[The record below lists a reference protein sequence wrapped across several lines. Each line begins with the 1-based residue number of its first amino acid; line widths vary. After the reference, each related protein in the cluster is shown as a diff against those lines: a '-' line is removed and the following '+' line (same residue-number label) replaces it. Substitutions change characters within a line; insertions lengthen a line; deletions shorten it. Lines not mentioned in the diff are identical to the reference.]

1 MATKEQVDKA
11 RAIYAKAADADT
23 IAAAA
28 TIEAA
33 IAAVYEAA
41 DEAAD
46 AAWNKYWE
54 LRREYENDH

>member
-1 MATKEQVDKA
+1 MTVVTKEEVDKA

-33 IAAVYEAA
+33 IAAA
-41 DEAAD
+41 DEAWD
-46 AAWNKYWE
+46 KYRK
-54 LRREYENDH
+54 LKREYEDGN